1 MIKKIV
7 VVANNSGGLYGFRKE
22 LLYSFVKKG
31 VEVVCLTPFD
41 DDVDNLKK
49 IGVKLIETPIDRRG
63 INPVK
68 DILLFFNYL
77 RLIKKEKPDLVVTY
91 TIKPN
96 IYASIA
102 SKLLDVEYANNITGL
117 GTAFQNYGLLRKL
130 VVGLYKISFRKSKV
144 VFFENIENLNTLV
157 DLGIIDK
164 QRACLLN
171 GAGVNL
177 EEYPFTTYPKDE
189 QIRFLFVG
197 RVMQEKGIDELFEA
211 AKRIKKEYD
220 NVYFDIVGPYEDDYK
235 DVTEQLVNDGV
246 IEYHGFQEDV
256 KPFIEKA
263 HCFVLPSWHEGMAN
277 TNLECAAMARPI
289 ITSNIHGCLE
299 AVEDGKT
306 GFLAEPKNADDLYSK
321 MKKFIDL
328 PYDKKIEMGQTS
340 HNHIAG
346 KFDKKD
352 VVSKTI
358 ERIFSKNLEK

>member
-22 LLYSFVKKG
+22 LLYSFVDKG

-102 SKLLDVEYANNITGL
+102 SKLLHIEYANNITGL
-117 GTAFQNYGLLRKL
+117 GTAFQNDGLLRKL

-144 VFFENIENLNTLV
+144 VFFENIDNLNTIV

-177 EEYPFTTYPKDE
+177 EEYQFTAYPNDE

-235 DVTEQLVNDGV
+235 NITEGLVNEGV
-246 IEYHGFQEDV
+246 INYYGYQTDV

-277 TNLECAAMARPI
+277 TNLECGAMGRPI

-299 AVEDGKT
+299 AVIDGET
-306 GFLAEPKNADDLYSK
+306 GFLAEPKNADDLYDK

-328 PYDKKIEMGQTS
+328 PYDRKVEMGRTS
-340 HNHIAG
+340 HNHIAEN
-346 KFDKKD
+346 FDKKD

-358 ERIFSKNLEK
+358 ERIFS

>member
-1 MIKKIV
+1 MIKKIL

-22 LLYSFVKKG
+22 LLYSFVEKG

-63 INPVK
+63 INPIK

-102 SKLLDVEYANNITGL
+102 SKLLHIEYANNITGL
-117 GTAFQNYGLLRKL
+117 GTAFQNDGFLRKL

-144 VFFENIENLNTLV
+144 VFFENIDNLNTIV

-164 QRACLLN
+164 QRVCLLN

-177 EEYPFTTYPKDE
+177 EEFGFVNYPKKSDVT
-189 QIRFLFVG
+189 RFLFMG
-197 RVMQEKGIDELFEA
+197 RVMAEKGVNELFDA
-211 AKRIKKEYD
+211 TRKLISDGYKISLTLLG
-220 NVYFDIVGPYEDDYK
+220 NYEEDYK
-235 DVTEQLVNDGV
+235 NIIENYEQEGWLDYQG
-246 IEYHGFQEDV
+246 YQDDV
-256 KPFIEKA
+256 KPFIETA

-277 TNLECAAMARPI
+277 TNLECGAMGRPI

-299 AVEDGKT
+299 AVIDGET
-306 GFLAEPKNADDLYSK
+306 GFLAEPKNADDLYDK
-321 MKKFIDL
+321 MKTFIDL
-328 PYDKKIEMGQTS
+328 PYDKKIEMGQAS

-358 ERIFSKNLEK
+358 ERIFS

>member
-1 MIKKIV
+1 MKV
-7 VVANNSGGLYGFRKE
+7 LVVANFDVGLYKFRKE
-22 LLYSFVKKG
+22 LLQEILNSG
-31 VEVVCLTPFD
+31 HEVYISLPNGDLVQPL
-41 DDVDNLKK
+41 VDM
-49 IGVKLIETPIDRRG
+49 GCQFIETELDRRG
-63 INPVK
+63 MNPVTDLK
-68 DILLFFNYL
+68 LIGKYRKILNQV
-77 RLIKKEKPDLVVTY
+77 KPDLVIAY

-96 IYASIA
+96 IYMGMLCKNRSIPY
-102 SKLLDVEYANNITGL
+102 VINITGL
-117 GTAFQNYGLLRKL
+117 GTAFQSHGVMLKVFVKMYKLACKKAQTVIFENCENMQIFKNYGIVK
-130 VVGLYKISFRKSKV
+130 
-144 VFFENIENLNTLV
+144 E
-157 DLGIIDK
+157 
-164 QRACLLN
+164 QQCLLNN

-177 EEYPFTTYPKDE
+177 EEYPFTAYPNDE

-211 AKRIKKEYD
+211 ARRIKEEYN
-220 NVYFDIVGPYEDDYK
+220 NVYFNIVGPYEDDYK

-277 TNLECAAMARPI
+277 TNLECAAMGRPI

-328 PYDKKIEMGQTS
+328 PYDKKVEMGQAS

-346 KFDKKD
+346 NFDKKD

-358 ERIFSKNLEK
+358 ERIFS

>member
-1 MIKKIV
+1 MKV
-7 VVANNSGGLYGFRKE
+7 LVVANFDVGLYKFRKE
-22 LLYSFVKKG
+22 LLQEILNSG
-31 VEVVCLTPFD
+31 H
-41 DDVDNLKK
+41 DVYISLPNGDLVQPLVDM
-49 IGVKLIETPIDRRG
+49 GCQFIETELDRRG
-63 INPVK
+63 MNPVTDLK
-68 DILLFFNYL
+68 LIGKYRKILNQV
-77 RLIKKEKPDLVVTY
+77 KPDLVITY

-96 IYASIA
+96 IYMGMLCKNRSIPY
-102 SKLLDVEYANNITGL
+102 VINITGL
-117 GTAFQNYGLLRKL
+117 GTAFQSHGVMLKVFVEMYKL
-130 VVGLYKISFRKSKV
+130 ACKKAQTVI
-144 VFFENIENLNTLV
+144 FENCENMQIFK
-157 DLGIIDK
+157 DYGIVK
-164 QRACLLN
+164 EQQCLLNN

-177 EEYPFTTYPKDE
+177 EEYPYTAYPNDE

-211 AKRIKKEYD
+211 ARRIKKEYD

-277 TNLECAAMARPI
+277 TNLECGAMGRPI

-306 GFLAEPKNADDLYSK
+306 GFLAKPKNADDLYDK

-328 PYDKKIEMGQTS
+328 PYDKKIEMGQAS
-340 HNHIAG
+340 HNHIAEN
-346 KFDKKD
+346 FDKKD

-358 ERIFSKNLEK
+358 ERIFS

>member
-1 MIKKIV
+1 MIV
-7 VVANNSGGLYGFRKE
+7 LVVANFDVGLYKFRKE
-22 LLYSFVKKG
+22 LLQEILNSG
-31 VEVVCLTPFD
+31 HEVYISLPNGDLVQPL
-41 DDVDNLKK
+41 VDM
-49 IGVKLIETPIDRRG
+49 GCQFIETELDRRG
-63 INPVK
+63 MNPVTDLK
-68 DILLFFNYL
+68 LIGKYRKILNQV
-77 RLIKKEKPDLVVTY
+77 KPDLVITY

-96 IYASIA
+96 IYMGMLCKNRSIPY
-102 SKLLDVEYANNITGL
+102 VINITGL
-117 GTAFQNYGLLRKL
+117 GTAFQSHGVMLKVFVEMYKL
-130 VVGLYKISFRKSKV
+130 ACKKAQTVI
-144 VFFENIENLNTLV
+144 FENCENMQIFK
-157 DLGIIDK
+157 DYGIVK
-164 QRACLLN
+164 EQQCLLNN

-177 EEYPFTTYPKDE
+177 EEYPFTAYPNDG

-211 AKRIKKEYD
+211 ARRIKEEYN

-246 IEYHGFQEDV
+246 IDYHGFQEDV

-289 ITSNIHGCLE
+289 ITSKIHGCLE

-306 GFLAEPKNADDLYSK
+306 GFLAEPKNADDLYDK

-328 PYDKKIEMGQTS
+328 PYDKKVEMGQAS
-340 HNHIAG
+340 HNHIAEN
-346 KFDKKD
+346 FDKKD

-358 ERIFSKNLEK
+358 ERIFS

>member
-1 MIKKIV
+1 MKV
-7 VVANNSGGLYGFRKE
+7 LVVANFDVGLYKFRKE
-22 LLYSFVKKG
+22 LLQEILNSG
-31 VEVVCLTPFD
+31 HEVYISLPNGDLVQPL
-41 DDVDNLKK
+41 VDM
-49 IGVKLIETPIDRRG
+49 GCQFIETELDRRG
-63 INPVK
+63 MNPVTDLK
-68 DILLFFNYL
+68 LIGKYRKILNQV
-77 RLIKKEKPDLVVTY
+77 KPDLVITY

-96 IYASIA
+96 IYMGMLCKNRSIPY
-102 SKLLDVEYANNITGL
+102 VINITGL
-117 GTAFQNYGLLRKL
+117 GTAFQSHGVMLK
-130 VVGLYKISFRKSKV
+130 VFVEMYKFACKKAQTVI
-144 VFFENIENLNTLV
+144 FENCENMQIFK
-157 DLGIIDK
+157 DYGIVK
-164 QRACLLN
+164 EQQCLLNN

-177 EEYPFTTYPKDE
+177 EEYPFTAYPNDE

-211 AKRIKKEYD
+211 ARRIKEEYN

-277 TNLECAAMARPI
+277 TNLESAAMARPI

-299 AVEDGKT
+299 AVIDGET
-306 GFLAEPKNADDLYSK
+306 GFLAEPKNADDLYDK

-328 PYDKKIEMGQTS
+328 PYDKKVEMGQAS

-358 ERIFSKNLEK
+358 ERIFS

>member
-63 INPVK
+63 INPIK
-68 DILLFFNYL
+68 DILLFFKYL

-96 IYASIA
+96 IYASIV
-102 SKLLDVEYANNITGL
+102 SKLLRIQYANNITGL
-117 GTAFQNYGLLRKL
+117 GTAFQNDGLLRKL

-144 VFFENIENLNTLV
+144 VFFENIENLNTIV

-164 QRACLLN
+164 RRACLLN

-177 EEYPFTTYPKDE
+177 EEFGFVNYPKKSDVT
-189 QIRFLFVG
+189 RFLFMG
-197 RVMQEKGIDELFEA
+197 RVMAEKGVNELFDA
-211 AKRIKKEYD
+211 MRKLISDGYSISLTLLG
-220 NVYFDIVGPYEDDYK
+220 NYEEDYK
-235 DVTEQLVNDGV
+235 DIIEKYEQEGWLDYQG
-246 IEYHGFQEDV
+246 YQADV

-277 TNLECAAMARPI
+277 TNLECGAMGRPV

-299 AVEDGKT
+299 AVVDGET
-306 GFLAEPKNADDLYSK
+306 GYLAEPKNADDLYEK
-321 MKKFIDL
+321 LKQFVKL
-328 PYDKKIEMGQTS
+328 PYDKKVEMGQAS
-340 HNHIAG
+340 HNHIA
-346 KFDKKD
+346 KNFDKK
-352 VVSKTI
+352 VVVAKTVD
-358 ERIFSKNLEK
+358 RIFS

>member
-1 MIKKIV
+1 MIV
-7 VVANNSGGLYGFRKE
+7 LVVANFDVGLYKFRKE
-22 LLYSFVKKG
+22 LLQEILNSG
-31 VEVVCLTPFD
+31 HEVYISLPNGDLVQPL
-41 DDVDNLKK
+41 VDM
-49 IGVKLIETPIDRRG
+49 GCQFIETELDRRG
-63 INPVK
+63 MNPVTDLK
-68 DILLFFNYL
+68 LIGKYRKILNQV
-77 RLIKKEKPDLVVTY
+77 KPDLVITY

-96 IYASIA
+96 IYMGMLCKNRSIPY
-102 SKLLDVEYANNITGL
+102 VINITGL
-117 GTAFQNYGLLRKL
+117 GTAFQSHGVMLKVFVEMYKL
-130 VVGLYKISFRKSKV
+130 ACKKAQTVI
-144 VFFENIENLNTLV
+144 FENCENMQV
-157 DLGIIDK
+157 FKDYGIVK
-164 QRACLLN
+164 EQQCLLNN

-177 EEYPFTTYPKDE
+177 EEYPFTTYPNDK

-277 TNLECAAMARPI
+277 TNLECGAMGRPI

-306 GFLAEPKNADDLYSK
+306 GFLAKPKNADDLYDK

-328 PYDKKIEMGQTS
+328 PYDKKVEMGQAS

-346 KFDKKD
+346 NFDKKD

-358 ERIFSKNLEK
+358 ERIFS

>member
-1 MIKKIV
+1 MKV
-7 VVANNSGGLYGFRKE
+7 LVVANFDVGLYKFRKE
-22 LLYSFVKKG
+22 LLQEILNIG
-31 VEVVCLTPFD
+31 HEVYISLPNGDLVQPL
-41 DDVDNLKK
+41 VDM
-49 IGVKLIETPIDRRG
+49 GCQFIETELDRRG
-63 INPVK
+63 MNPVTDLK
-68 DILLFFNYL
+68 LIGKYRKILNQV
-77 RLIKKEKPDLVVTY
+77 KPDLVITY

-96 IYASIA
+96 IYMGMLCKNRSIPY
-102 SKLLDVEYANNITGL
+102 VINITGL
-117 GTAFQNYGLLRKL
+117 GTAFQSHGVMLKVFVEMYKL
-130 VVGLYKISFRKSKV
+130 ACKKAQTVI
-144 VFFENIENLNTLV
+144 FENCENMQIFK
-157 DLGIIDK
+157 DYGIVK
-164 QRACLLN
+164 EQQCLLNN

-177 EEYPFTTYPKDE
+177 EEYPYTAYPNDE

-211 AKRIKKEYD
+211 ARRIKKEYD

-277 TNLECAAMARPI
+277 TNLECGAMGRPI

-299 AVEDGKT
+299 AIEDGKT
-306 GFLAEPKNADDLYSK
+306 GFLAKPKNADDLYDK

-328 PYDKKIEMGQTS
+328 PYDKKIEMGQAS
-340 HNHIAG
+340 HNHIAEN
-346 KFDKKD
+346 FDKKD

-358 ERIFSKNLEK
+358 ERIFS

>member
-1 MIKKIV
+1 MKV
-7 VVANNSGGLYGFRKE
+7 LVVANFDVGLYKFRKE
-22 LLYSFVKKG
+22 LLQEILNSG
-31 VEVVCLTPFD
+31 HEVYISLPNGDLVQPL
-41 DDVDNLKK
+41 VDM
-49 IGVKLIETPIDRRG
+49 GCQFIETELDRRG
-63 INPVK
+63 MNPVTDLK
-68 DILLFFNYL
+68 LIGKYRKILNQV
-77 RLIKKEKPDLVVTY
+77 KPDLVITY

-96 IYASIA
+96 IYMGLLCKNRSIPY
-102 SKLLDVEYANNITGL
+102 VINITGL
-117 GTAFQNYGLLRKL
+117 GTAFQSHGVMLKVFVEMYKL
-130 VVGLYKISFRKSKV
+130 ACKKAQTVI
-144 VFFENIENLNTLV
+144 FENCENMQIFK
-157 DLGIIDK
+157 DYGIVK
-164 QRACLLN
+164 EQQCLLNN

-177 EEYPFTTYPKDE
+177 EEYPFTAYTNDE

-197 RVMQEKGIDELFEA
+197 RVMQEKGIDELFEVA
-211 AKRIKKEYD
+211 RRIKEEYN

-256 KPFIEKA
+256 KPFIKKA

-277 TNLECAAMARPI
+277 TNLECGAMGRPI

-328 PYDKKIEMGQTS
+328 PYDKKIEMGQAS

-358 ERIFSKNLEK
+358 ERIFS

>member
-1 MIKKIV
+1 MKV
-7 VVANNSGGLYGFRKE
+7 LVVANFDVGLYKFRKE
-22 LLYSFVKKG
+22 LLQEILNSG
-31 VEVVCLTPFD
+31 HEVYISLPNGDLVQPL
-41 DDVDNLKK
+41 VDM
-49 IGVKLIETPIDRRG
+49 GCQFIETELDRRG
-63 INPVK
+63 MNPVTDLK
-68 DILLFFNYL
+68 LIGKYRKILNQV
-77 RLIKKEKPDLVVTY
+77 KPDLVITY

-96 IYASIA
+96 IYMGMLCKNRSIPY
-102 SKLLDVEYANNITGL
+102 VINITGL
-117 GTAFQNYGLLRKL
+117 GTAFQSHGVMLKVFVEMYKL
-130 VVGLYKISFRKSKV
+130 ACKKAQTVI
-144 VFFENIENLNTLV
+144 FENCENMQV
-157 DLGIIDK
+157 FKDYGIVK
-164 QRACLLN
+164 EQQCLLNN

-177 EEYPFTTYPKDE
+177 EEYPFTAYPNDE

-211 AKRIKKEYD
+211 ARRIKEEYN

-246 IEYHGFQEDV
+246 IDYHGFQEDV

-306 GFLAEPKNADDLYSK
+306 GFLAEPKNADDLYDK

-328 PYDKKIEMGQTS
+328 PYDKKIEMGQAS
-340 HNHIAG
+340 HNHIAEN
-346 KFDKKD
+346 FDKKD

-358 ERIFSKNLEK
+358 ERIFS

>member
-1 MIKKIV
+1 MKV
-7 VVANNSGGLYGFRKE
+7 LVVANFDVGLYKFRKE
-22 LLYSFVKKG
+22 LLQEILNSG
-31 VEVVCLTPFD
+31 HEVYISLPNGDLVQPL
-41 DDVDNLKK
+41 VDM
-49 IGVKLIETPIDRRG
+49 GCQFIETELDRRG
-63 INPVK
+63 MNPVTDLK
-68 DILLFFNYL
+68 LIGKYRKILNQV
-77 RLIKKEKPDLVVTY
+77 KPDLVITY

-96 IYASIA
+96 IYMGMLCKNRSIPY
-102 SKLLDVEYANNITGL
+102 VINITGL
-117 GTAFQNYGLLRKL
+117 GTAFQSHGVMLKVFVEMYKL
-130 VVGLYKISFRKSKV
+130 ACKKAQTVI
-144 VFFENIENLNTLV
+144 FENCENMQIFK
-157 DLGIIDK
+157 DYGIVK
-164 QRACLLN
+164 EQQCLLNN

-177 EEYPFTTYPKDE
+177 EEYPFTAYPNDE

-211 AKRIKKEYD
+211 ARRIKEEYN

-235 DVTEQLVNDGV
+235 DVTEQLVNDSV

-277 TNLECAAMARPI
+277 TNLECGAMGRPI

-299 AVEDGKT
+299 AVEDDKT
-306 GFLAEPKNADDLYSK
+306 GFLAEPKNADDLYDK

-328 PYDKKIEMGQTS
+328 PYDRKVEMGQAS

-352 VVSKTI
+352 VVSNTI
-358 ERIFSKNLEK
+358 ERIFS

>member
-1 MIKKIV
+1 MIV
-7 VVANNSGGLYGFRKE
+7 LVVANFDVGLYKFRKE
-22 LLYSFVKKG
+22 LLQEILNTG
-31 VEVVCLTPFD
+31 HEVYISLPNGDLVQPL
-41 DDVDNLKK
+41 VDM
-49 IGVKLIETPIDRRG
+49 GCQFIETELDRRG
-63 INPVK
+63 MNPVTDLK
-68 DILLFFNYL
+68 LIGKYRKILNQV
-77 RLIKKEKPDLVVTY
+77 KPDLVITY

-96 IYASIA
+96 IYMGMLCKNRSIP
-102 SKLLDVEYANNITGL
+102 YIINITGL
-117 GTAFQNYGLLRKL
+117 GTAFQSHGVMLKVFVEMYKL
-130 VVGLYKISFRKSKV
+130 ACKKAQTVI
-144 VFFENIENLNTLV
+144 FENCGNMQIFK
-157 DLGIIDK
+157 DYGIVK
-164 QRACLLN
+164 EQQCLLNN

-177 EEYPFTTYPKDE
+177 EEYPFTAYPNDE

-211 AKRIKKEYD
+211 ARRIKEEYD

-256 KPFIEKA
+256 KPFIEKD

-277 TNLECAAMARPI
+277 TNLECGAMGRPI

-306 GFLAEPKNADDLYSK
+306 GFLAEPKNADDLYDK

-328 PYDKKIEMGQTS
+328 PYDKKIEMGQAS
-340 HNHIAG
+340 HKHIAEN
-346 KFDKKD
+346 FDKKD

-358 ERIFSKNLEK
+358 ERIFS

>member
-22 LLYSFVKKG
+22 LLYSFVDKG

-63 INPVK
+63 INPIK
-68 DILLFFNYL
+68 DILLFFNYI

-102 SKLLDVEYANNITGL
+102 SKLLHIEYANNITGL
-117 GTAFQNYGLLRKL
+117 GTAFQNDGFLRKL

-144 VFFENIENLNTLV
+144 VFFENIDNLNTIV

-177 EEYPFTTYPKDE
+177 EEYQFTAYPNDE

-235 DVTEQLVNDGV
+235 NITEGLVNEGV
-246 IEYHGFQEDV
+246 INYYGYQTDV

-277 TNLECAAMARPI
+277 TNLECGAMGRPI

-299 AVEDGKT
+299 AVIDGET
-306 GFLAEPKNADDLYSK
+306 GFLAEPKNADDLYDK

-328 PYDKKIEMGQTS
+328 PYDKKIEMGQGS
-340 HNHIAG
+340 HNHIAE

-358 ERIFSKNLEK
+358 ERIFS

>member
-1 MIKKIV
+1 MKV
-7 VVANNSGGLYGFRKE
+7 LVVANFDVGLYKFRKE
-22 LLYSFVKKG
+22 LLQEILNSG
-31 VEVVCLTPFD
+31 HEVYISLPNGDLVRPL
-41 DDVDNLKK
+41 VDM
-49 IGVKLIETPIDRRG
+49 GCQFIETELDRRG
-63 INPVK
+63 MNPITDLK
-68 DILLFFNYL
+68 LIGKYRKILNQV
-77 RLIKKEKPDLVVTY
+77 KPDLVITY

-96 IYASIA
+96 VYMGMLCKNRSIPY
-102 SKLLDVEYANNITGL
+102 VINITGL
-117 GTAFQNYGLLRKL
+117 GTAFQSHGVMLK
-130 VVGLYKISFRKSKV
+130 VFVEMYKFACEKAQTVI
-144 VFFENIENLNTLV
+144 FENCENMQIFK
-157 DLGIIDK
+157 DYGIVK
-164 QRACLLN
+164 EQQCLLNN

-177 EEYPFTTYPKDE
+177 EEYPFTAYPNDE

-211 AKRIKKEYD
+211 ARRIKKEYD

-277 TNLECAAMARPI
+277 TNLESAAMARPI

-299 AVEDGKT
+299 AVEDGET
-306 GFLAEPKNADDLYSK
+306 GFLAEPKNAYDLYSK
-321 MKKFIDL
+321 MKTFIDL
-328 PYDKKIEMGQTS
+328 PYDKKVEMGQAS

-358 ERIFSKNLEK
+358 ERIFS